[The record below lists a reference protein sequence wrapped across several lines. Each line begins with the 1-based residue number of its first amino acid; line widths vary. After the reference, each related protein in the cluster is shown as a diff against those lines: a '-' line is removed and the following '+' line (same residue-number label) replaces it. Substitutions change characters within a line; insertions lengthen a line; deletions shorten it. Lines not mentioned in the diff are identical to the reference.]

1 MQTWQRTR
9 LAAGQDERYVP
20 SACTEVTALAY
31 HFWDSERFD
40 EQFAFLECAI
50 RETWRWCGL
59 LKTVLVVNRVTPR
72 IEAFAEAF
80 SGWVR
85 FDVLETLIPGNLHSM
100 SADCNAHLHRRFDTP
115 YVLVVQN
122 DGFPIRSGL
131 DAFVGV
137 WDFIGAPYVR
147 NTWCNRIV
155 CGMLNCWVS
164 NGGFSL
170 RSKRICELAAQY
182 CGKKYCAAG
191 RPPEWSRRTFFSTET
206 LPLRERAYRRA
217 VRIAAYPEAV
227 RFSYDAAFPYTEPVP
242 PFGFHGL
249 KAFEFLRQTGWISD
263 AGDTSAGPEYAPNR
277 PAR

>member
-1 MQTWQRTR
+1 MNGMQTWQRTR

-170 RSKRICELAAQY
+170 RSSGSASWPPSTG
-182 CGKKYCAAG
+182 GKSTVRC
-191 RPPEWSRRTFFSTET
+191 RPPEWFRRTFFSRKRYRCGNAPTGVPYASQRIPRRSASPMMPPSRT
-206 LPLRERAYRRA
+206 LNPCR
-217 VRIAAYPEAV
+217 P
-227 RFSYDAAFPYTEPVP
+227 S
-242 PFGFHGL
+242 GF
-249 KAFEFLRQTGWISD
+249 TV
-263 AGDTSAGPEYAPNR
+263 
-277 PAR
+277 